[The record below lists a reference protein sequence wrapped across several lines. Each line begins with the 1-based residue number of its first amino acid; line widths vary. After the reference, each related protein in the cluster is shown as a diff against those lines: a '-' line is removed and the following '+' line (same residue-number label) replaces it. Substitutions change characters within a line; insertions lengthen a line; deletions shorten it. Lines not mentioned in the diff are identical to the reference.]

1 MNAAIHCLKYNCSGP
16 TRDYHLFK
24 TSVTHRYVI
33 HPNVVQR
40 WAKKYQDGKFSDV
53 DTTQPQRK
61 KQNKRPKR
69 AAKIKII
76 TVSNQL

>member
-1 MNAAIHCLKYNCSGP
+1 M
-16 TRDYHLFK
+16 
-24 TSVTHRYVI
+24 
-33 HPNVVQR
+33 VQR